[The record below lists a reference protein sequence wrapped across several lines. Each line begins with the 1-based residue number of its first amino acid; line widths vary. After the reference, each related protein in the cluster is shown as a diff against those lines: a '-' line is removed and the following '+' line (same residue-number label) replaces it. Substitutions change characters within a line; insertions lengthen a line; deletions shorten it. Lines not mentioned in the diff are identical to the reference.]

1 MKLPTWCVAA
11 TAVLLALTACRGP
24 EVTLIPEANLPE
36 DLYESPNP
44 APSPT
49 NGHEPVRRGTVYMVR
64 KGRLIG
70 VTRKLPSAPSRP
82 EALLAAVLQEPPEG
96 ARATSAIPPGTR
108 ALDVGVVSGVAT
120 VNLSQEF
127 TRGAARETLALRVA
141 QIVYTLTEDPN
152 VVSVVFAFEGTPTPV
167 ITGDAR
173 VPDRPLPVGR
183 RDYARFAPTEDD
195 G

>member
-1 MKLPTWCVAA
+1 VKVAPRSVAA
-11 TAVLLALTACRGP
+11 TAVLLLLPGCRGP
-24 EVTLIPEANLPE
+24 EVTLIPEGNLPE
-36 DLYESPNP
+36 DIYASPNP

-49 NGHEPVRRGTVYMVR
+49 NGDEPVRRGTVYMVK
-64 KGRLIG
+64 KGRLFG
-70 VTRKLPSAPSRP
+70 VTTELPSAPSRP
-82 EALLAAVLQEPPEG
+82 EALLAAVLRGPPDP
-96 ARATSAIPPGTR
+96 ARAASVIPPGTR

-127 TRGAARETLALRVA
+127 TSGAARETLALRVA

-152 VVSVVFAFEGTPTPV
+152 VVSVVFAFEGTPAPV

-183 RDYARFAPTEDD
+183 KDYARFAPAEDE

>member
-1 MKLPTWCVAA
+1 MG
-11 TAVLLALTACRGP
+11 CRGP
-24 EVTLIPEANLPE
+24 DVTVIPEADLPE
-36 DLYESPNP
+36 EIYTSPNP
-44 APSPT
+44 APSPKD
-49 NGHEPVRRGTVYMVR
+49 GEPVRRGTVYMVR

-70 VTRKLPSAPSRP
+70 VTTELPSAPSRP
-82 EALLAAVLQEPPEG
+82 EALLAAVLQGPPD
-96 ARATSAIPPGTR
+96 ARRATSAIPPGTS

-152 VVSVVFAFEGTPTPV
+152 VVSVVFAIEGTPAPV

-183 RDYARFAPTEDD
+183 EDYARFAPTEEDA